1 LGKKKNNH
9 KMKNRVFVFFVM
21 LIMFSCKEEKIEF
34 VQSKV
39 KPSTFLLKNLPR
51 DDKFIKEEIKSFL
64 SKNLPHQDS
73 LIKKEFIIAENF
85 YQKQIFFY
93 RYTWDTSYFIE
104 NKEDTDGGFSDNSL
118 SDYPEDK
125 IATFFISKCEKD
137 STKLVG
143 ELYFYGNAGFSSKRE
158 IDTLIYHCK

>member
-1 LGKKKNNH
+1 MRKSKIIIIVLL
-9 KMKNRVFVFFVM
+9 F
-21 LIMFSCKEEKIEF
+21 LLSCKEEKVEF

-51 DDKFIKEEIKSFL
+51 DDKSIKEEIKSFL
-64 SKNLPHQDS
+64 SKNLPNEDS
-73 LIKKEFIIAENF
+73 LIKNKKEFIIAENF

-104 NKEDTDGGFSDNSL
+104 NKEDTDGGFSDNAL
-118 SDYPEDK
+118 YDYPEDD

-143 ELYFYGNAGFSSKRE
+143 ELYFYGNAGLEGSKRE

>member
-1 LGKKKNNH
+1 MKQSLNNH

-21 LIMFSCKEEKIEF
+21 LIMFSCKEEKVEF

-51 DDKFIKEEIKSFL
+51 DDKSIKEEIKSFL
-64 SKNLPHQDS
+64 SKNLPNEDS
-73 LIKKEFIIAENF
+73 LIKNKKEFIIAENF

-104 NKEDTDGGFSDNSL
+104 NKEDIDGGFSDNSL

-125 IATFFISKCEKD
+125 IATFLFLSVKKIAPSW
-137 STKLVG
+137 
-143 ELYFYGNAGFSSKRE
+143 
-158 IDTLIYHCK
+158 

>member
-1 LGKKKNNH
+1 MRKSKIIITALL
-9 KMKNRVFVFFVM
+9 F
-21 LIMFSCKEEKIEF
+21 LFSCKEEKIEF

-64 SKNLPHQDS
+64 SKNLPHQNS
-73 LIKKEFIIAENF
+73 LIKNKKEFIIAENF

-118 SDYPEDK
+118 FDYPEDK

-143 ELYFYGNAGFSSKRE
+143 ELYFYGNAGFSSKVE

>member
-1 LGKKKNNH
+1 MGKSKIIIIALL
-9 KMKNRVFVFFVM
+9 F
-21 LIMFSCKEEKIEF
+21 LLSCKEEKIEF
-34 VQSKV
+34 VQSRAIPALILIKNPP
-39 KPSTFLLKNLPR
+39 KSDSLLKTQLVN
-51 DDKFIKEEIKSFL
+51 F
-64 SKNLPHQDS
+64 
-73 LIKKEFIIAENF
+73 LIKNQPKKRIH
-85 YQKQIFFY
+85 FY

-118 SDYPEDK
+118 FDYPEDK

-143 ELYFYGNAGFSSKRE
+143 ELYFYGNAGLEGSKRE

>member
-1 LGKKKNNH
+1 
-9 KMKNRVFVFFVM
+9 MKNRVLVFFVM
-21 LIMFSCKEEKIEF
+21 LILLSCKEEKVEF

-73 LIKKEFIIAENF
+73 LINKKEFIIAENF

-118 SDYPEDK
+118 FDYPEDK

-143 ELYFYGNAGFSSKRE
+143 ELYFYGNAGFSSKVE